1 MNKWVATI
9 LNTQRL
15 QYACVHAHMHPCAHA
30 FTNTHCWPHPTSTPT
45 HPPTHSYTQTHK
57 GELKCKHRCIVQNKK
72 TIIICIFSSL
82 AVGICQFTWWCT
94 HNQVI
99 SSSISGGTHSRRR
112 FVQLTCISWHSQR
125 GSTFEHANTI
135 IRNND
140 VTLYK
145 C

>member
-1 MNKWVATI
+1 MSKWVWCFATTI
-9 LNTQRL
+9 LNAQRL
-15 QYACVHAHMHPCAHA
+15 QYACVHAHMH
-30 FTNTHCWPHPTSTPT
+30 THCQPHTTPTPT
-45 HPPTHSYTQTHK
+45 HTDTQRGVK
-57 GELKCKHRCIVQNKK
+57 MQAQMYRSKQK

-82 AVGICQFTWWCT
+82 AVGIWQFTLWCT
-94 HNQVI
+94 HNHVI

-135 IRNND
+135 IKNND
-140 VTLYK
+140 VTLCK